1 MKSHQL
7 NKQSLYSNLQHKGY
21 ALPEVMVSSVILA
34 ATITTSLQLTGSTL
48 GGMNQSQMRSIIDNR
63 ITERIEGLRIHSF
76 RYLCATNAGCQPNKL
91 SSPLNYDDSTG
102 RETLKELC
110 KNSSLGSGLKEYIIS
125 QDPLATSEFEI
136 NHAGRKAAI
145 TPSLEPDGH
154 RLNILYSVD
163 SPKMAITTTLVAH
176 AQGWCP

>member
-1 MKSHQL
+1 MKAHQL
-7 NKQSLYSNLQHKGY
+7 KKKDLYQGLKQKGY

-48 GGMNQSQMRSIIDNR
+48 GGMNQSQMRSMLDNK
-63 ITERIEGLRIHSF
+63 ITEKIEDLRVHSF
-76 RYLCATNAGCQPNKL
+76 RYLCAANAGCQPNNL
-91 SSPLNYDDSTG
+91 SSPLNYDNSNG

-110 KNSSLGSGLKEYIIS
+110 KNSSLGSALKDYIIGK
-125 QDPLATSEFEI
+125 DPLAASAFEI
-136 NHAGRKAAI
+136 NHAGRTALV

-154 RLNILYSVD
+154 RLNILYSVN

>member
-1 MKSHQL
+1 MTALSTSGKQEGWTTMKAHQL
-7 NKQSLYSNLQHKGY
+7 HKQSPYSKLQHKGY

-48 GGMNQSQMRSIIDNR
+48 GGMNQSQMRSMIDNQ
-63 ITERIEGLRIHSF
+63 ITEKIEGLRIHSF

-110 KNSSLGSGLKEYIIS
+110 KDSSLGS
-125 QDPLATSEFEI
+125 A
-136 NHAGRKAAI
+136 
-145 TPSLEPDGH
+145 
-154 RLNILYSVD
+154 
-163 SPKMAITTTLVAH
+163 
-176 AQGWCP
+176 